1 MAKSINPATGET
13 IADYPEHSDADI
25 EQALASADDAFRNW
39 RATRFAERT
48 ALLLR
53 AADLLDERRD
63 LLAEIATREMGKRLV
78 EARAEVDK
86 CAAGCRFYAEN
97 AEKFLADD
105 VRDGPAGRNFVA
117 YRPLGP
123 VLAVMPWNFPFWQV
137 LRFAAPAIMAGNVGL
152 LKHASNVSH
161 CATEIEKIFTDAGAP
176 RGVFQTLIIP
186 SSKVEGIIGDSR
198 IKAATLTGSEPA
210 GRAVAAQAGQQ
221 LKPVVLEL
229 GGSDPFIVM
238 PSADLAKAAE
248 VGVKARMQ
256 NNGQSCIAAKR
267 FIVHADVYD
276 DYLERFRAR
285 VEAMTVGDPMDDTTD
300 MGPLATTKIRDELA
314 GQVSKSVAMG
324 ARLVIGG
331 TAPEGKGNFYQPTI
345 IADIPEDA
353 PAYREEL
360 FGPCA
365 TFFKVDSID
374 AAIALANDSDFG
386 LSSSAWTTDAG
397 EQDRFARELE
407 AGGTYINRM
416 TASDQRLPF
425 GGIKNSGYGR
435 ELSHEGIHEFVNVK
449 TVTID

>member
-13 IADYPEHSDADI
+13 IADYPEHSNADI
-25 EQALASADDAFRNW
+25 EQALASADDAFRSW
-39 RATRFAERT
+39 RRTRFAERT

-63 LLAEIATREMGKRLV
+63 RLAEIATREMGKRLA
-78 EARAEVDK
+78 EARAEVEK

-97 AEKFLADD
+97 AEKFLADE
-105 VRDGPAGRNFVA
+105 VREGPAGRNFVA

-137 LRFAAPAIMAGNVGL
+137 FRFAAPAIMAGNVGL

-161 CATEIEKIFTDAGAP
+161 CALEIEKIFTDAGAP

-186 SSKVEGIIGDSR
+186 SSKVETIIDDAR
-198 IKAATLTGSEPA
+198 VKAATLTGSEPA
-210 GRAVAAQAGQQ
+210 GRAVAAQAGRQ

-276 DYLERFRAR
+276 DYLERFRTR
-285 VEAMTVGDPMDDTTD
+285 VDAMTVGDPMSDKTD
-300 MGPLATTKIRDELA
+300 MGPLATSKIRDELA
-314 GQVSKSVAMG
+314 EQISKSVAMG
-324 ARLVIGG
+324 ARLVSGG
-331 TAPEGKGNFYQPTI
+331 SVVEGKGNFYQPTI
-345 IADIPEDA
+345 IADIPAEA

-365 TFFKVDSID
+365 IFFKVDSID
-374 AAIALANDSDFG
+374 AAIDLANDSDFG
-386 LSSSAWTTDAG
+386 LGSSAWTNEPA
-397 EQDRFARELE
+397 EQERFARELE

-425 GGIKNSGYGR
+425 GGIKNSGFGR
-435 ELSHEGIHEFVNVK
+435 ELSHEGIREFVNVK

>member
-13 IADYPEHSDADI
+13 IADYAEHSSADI
-25 EQALASADDAFRNW
+25 ETALASADDAFRGW
-39 RATRFAERT
+39 SRTRFAERT

-63 LLAEIATREMGKRLV
+63 RLAEIATREMGKRLA
-78 EARAEVDK
+78 EARAEVEK

-97 AEKFLADD
+97 AEKFLADE

-117 YRPLGP
+117 YRPMGP
-123 VLAVMPWNFPFWQV
+123 VLAIMPWNFPFWQV

-161 CATEIEKIFTDAGAP
+161 CALEIEKIFTDAGAP
-176 RGVFQTLIIP
+176 KGVFQTLIIP
-186 SSKVEGIIGDSR
+186 SSKVEAIIDDR
-198 IKAATLTGSEPA
+198 RVKAATLTGSEPA
-210 GRAVAAQAGQQ
+210 GRAVAAQAGRQ

-276 DYLERFRAR
+276 DYLERFRTR
-285 VEAMTVGDPMDDTTD
+285 VDAMTVGDPMSDKTD
-300 MGPLATTKIRDELA
+300 MGPLATAKIRDEIA
-314 GQVSKSVAMG
+314 DQIARSVAMG
-324 ARLVIGG
+324 ARLVSGG
-331 TAPEGKGNFYQPTI
+331 SIVEGKGNFYQPTI
-345 IADIPEDA
+345 IADIPVDA

-365 TFFKVDSID
+365 IFFKVESID
-374 AAIALANDSDFG
+374 AAIDLANDSDFG
-386 LSSSAWTTDAG
+386 LGSSAWTNDLA
-397 EQDRFARELE
+397 EQERFARELE
-407 AGGTYINRM
+407 AGGTHINRM

-435 ELSHEGIHEFVNVK
+435 ELSHEGIREFVNVK
-449 TVTID
+449 TVTVD